1 MNPVFYKKSVYLVLS
16 IFVSLLILLPA
27 YGEDE
32 KEQDGESPTGIFDH
46 LGENILNS
54 FIGWPALLHAAAI
67 GSTYYLVNSDADARV
82 NDFAVEQDKTMS
94 YALGV
99 PGLAGGGI
107 APVAVPL
114 AMYLAADG
122 DRDLQR
128 GAYAVFQA
136 VGIAFLANSMLKA
149 ATGRMPPDEEHTGTS
164 KELSRQFQFGF
175 LRGGVFDG
183 WPSGHSMVNM
193 AMIASLLSYYPE
205 KKWLWPAGFSWAL
218 YVMASVVLGAQG
230 RVHWLSDA
238 VAGGLMGFGIGW
250 TVGRRFYRDRML
262 KRHDNAEDVSREDEF
277 SIYLVG
283 NASGVTIM
291 AIIRI

>member
-1 MNPVFYKKSVYLVLS
+1 MNYVFYEKLSSLIIS
-16 IFVSLLILLPA
+16 IFLSLFIILPA
-27 YGEDE
+27 YGVNE
-32 KEQDGESPTGIFDH
+32 KEEAEEGPPGIFDH
-46 LGENILNS
+46 LGENIVHS
-54 FIGWPALLHAAAI
+54 FIGWPMLLHAAAI
-67 GSTYYLVNSDADARV
+67 GSTYYLVNSNADARV
-82 NDFAVEQDKTMS
+82 NDFAMEQDKTMS
-94 YALGV
+94 YTLGL

-114 AMYLAADG
+114 AMYLTADG
-122 DRDLQR
+122 DQDLLR
-128 GAYAVFQA
+128 GSYAVFQA

-149 ATGRMPPDEEHTGTS
+149 ATGRRPPDEEYTGS
-164 KELSRQFQFGF
+164 SQELSHQFRFGF

-193 AMIASLLSYYPE
+193 AMIASLLGYYPE
-205 KKWLWPAGFSWAL
+205 KRWLWPAGFSWAL
-218 YVMASVVLGAQG
+218 YVMASVTIGAQG

-262 KRHDNAEDVSREDEF
+262 DSTKDVSREDEF

-283 NASGVTIM
+283 NATGVTIM
-291 AIIRI
+291 AVIRI